1 MAKRYEWTKKDNRQ
15 LRELAAQVRSGE
27 LRPHK
32 IGRLLK
38 PKRTYAATRQH
49 LSILGISTRAA

>member
-1 MAKRYEWTKKDNRQ
+1 MAKHWTKKDNRQ